1 MRKELGRDPAFL
13 PKNSSLYTV
22 CSLCPFGIRHDY
34 SVDRFSKIKPI
45 CYNKQKNLNTSDFFE
60 LGFYTAFMKR
70 NYIKIKEKRVGGDEY
85 IGTDGII
92 LTYFH

>member
-1 MRKELGRDPAFL
+1 MRKELGRDFAFL

-22 CSLCPFGIRHDY
+22 LCVPLGSGMIY
-34 SVDRFSKIKPI
+34 SVDRFSKLKPI

-70 NYIKIKEKRVGGDEY
+70 NNIKINEKRVGSDEY
-85 IGTDGII
+85 IGTDGKI
-92 LTYFH
+92 LTYLY